1 MKNKFILFFIIAPLF
16 GLVLGAARIYYSVAL
31 KKYEGPAVT
40 FQIHSGEPFSKINYR
55 LGEAGIIDS
64 TKIFHRY
71 CQQKNYLTSF
81 KTGIYEIPTG
91 ITMLGVIE
99 LFQSGK
105 GLLTSVTI
113 PEGKNLYEIAAILES
128 SKVTSKEDFIQ
139 VAKDQAFASELG
151 ISGQTLEGYLYPETY
166 SFAPETPARD
176 VAAAMVKVFN
186 EKTSGLDFEASALPK
201 DKVIILASIVEK
213 ETGAGFERPLIAGVF
228 LNRLKKRMRLQSDPT
243 TIYGIW
249 ENYNGN
255 LRKSHLLEKTDYNT
269 YKISELP
276 VGPIANPG
284 ISAIKA
290 VLEPA
295 KHEYLYFVSKNDGT
309 HVFSTNLKDH
319 NRAVDEWQKKSS
331 NRAGRSWRDL
341 NQNQ

>member
-16 GLVLGAARIYYSVAL
+16 GLVLGAAKIYYSLAIA
-31 KKYEGPAVT
+31 KYEGPAVT

-55 LGEAGIIDS
+55 LGEAGIISS

-71 CQQKNYLTSF
+71 CQQKNLLTSF

-91 ITMLGVIE
+91 ITMLGVID

-105 GLLTSVTI
+105 GVLTSVTI
-113 PEGKNLYEIAAILES
+113 PEGKNLYEIAQILDQN
-128 SKVTSKEDFIQ
+128 KVTSKEDFIIA
-139 VAKDQAFASELG
+139 AKDSSFARELG
-151 ISGQTLEGYLYPETY
+151 VPGPTLEGYLYPETY
-166 SFAPETPARD
+166 SFAPQTPARD
-176 VAAAMVKVFN
+176 VAAAMVRIFN
-186 EKTSGLDFEASALPK
+186 ERTAALDFQASPLSK
-201 DKVIILASIVEK
+201 TEVVILASIVEK
-213 ETGAGFERPLIAGVF
+213 ETGAGFERPVIAGVF

-249 ENYNGN
+249 ERFNGN
-255 LRKSHLLEKTDYNT
+255 LRRSHLLEKTDYNT
-269 YKISELP
+269 YKISALP

-290 VLEPA
+290 VLDPA
-295 KHEYLYFVSKNDGT
+295 KHDYLYFVSKNDGT

-341 NQNQ
+341 NQQ